1 MRTAKIEIN
10 GKDYLLCFS
19 TRVMRDCAKRYGGL
33 ENIGGVISG
42 DDAMKT
48 LDESIWLLAQMMAAG
63 AKYAKLEGIET
74 PEPLSYE
81 DLYDAF
87 GVDDWLSLKAK
98 VMETI
103 SEGTRR
109 EIETEPEEGKNA
121 KATPRN

>member
-1 MRTAKIEIN
+1 MRTATIEIN

-19 TRVMRDCAKRYGGL
+19 TRVMRDCAARYGGL
-33 ENIGGVISG
+33 ENIGGAISG

-63 AKYAKLEGIET
+63 AKYAKLEGLEN
-74 PEPLSYE
+74 PEPLSYD
-81 DLYDAF
+81 DLYDVF
-87 GVDDWLSLKAK
+87 GVDDWLELKGK

-103 SEGTRR
+103 SDGTRR
-109 EIETEPEEGKNA
+109 DVETEPEKNA